1 MDAAIKHIGS
11 AHGPLMI
18 AFARFGFGT
27 IVTGALFFATR
38 SPAIPFAGL
47 KLHALRALTIVIA
60 APLFFYGIATLPLT
74 EVMTIGFSAPLI
86 VPFMAALFL
95 KEKLRLLP
103 VIAAVIGFIGVVI
116 AAWRPS
122 DAPPSPE
129 HTQGVIAVLVS
140 VVAYAG
146 GLILLRHRA
155 GTDGPYAIGFMG
167 NLMPAALL
175 AIPAMAV
182 EPLPSMSALPWFAL
196 IGTLGAIFWLMLT
209 WSYARAAPQ
218 VLAPLEYTGLLWGTA
233 FSVFIFR
240 EAVEPRVFVGAVFI
254 VAACVLVNWDERR
267 NTAAQPEISV

>member
-1 MDAAIKHIGS
+1 MDAMIKHIGS

-38 SPAIPFAGL
+38 APAIPMAGL

-86 VPFMAALFL
+86 VPFMAAVFL

-103 VIAAVIGFIGVVI
+103 IIAAVIGFIGVVI

-129 HTQGVIAVLVS
+129 HTQGVIAVLIS

-155 GTDGPYAIGFMG
+155 GTDGAFAIGLMG
-167 NLMPAALL
+167 NLMPAVLL
-175 AIPAMAV
+175 AIPALAL
-182 EPLPSMSALPWFAL
+182 EPLPPVSVLPWFAL

-218 VLAPLEYTGLLWGTA
+218 VLAPLEYTGLLWGSWRRVCWSAGTSGA
-233 FSVFIFR
+233 PPRRQRSRCSNSAQRTTSDVYR
-240 EAVEPRVFVGAVFI
+240 AVIHGR
-254 VAACVLVNWDERR
+254 
-267 NTAAQPEISV
+267 